1 MTSETAP
8 VSKKI
13 THCERFVQIAQVQ
26 RKCIHFKAKITRRTL
41 IKIVARAIIWKVMC
55 KYYLPQMPF
64 ELVRAE
70 FDPHFYR

>member
-26 RKCIHFKAKITRRTL
+26 RKHIHFKAKITHLTP
-41 IKIVARAIIWKVMC
+41 IKIVARAII
-55 KYYLPQMPF
+55 
-64 ELVRAE
+64 
-70 FDPHFYR
+70 